1 MRSVAYDNGIDTRL
15 MTVFLV
21 EFGLGSLDETVSK
34 ILFHNVYGTS
44 TEPTAHN
51 ARAGD
56 TAHLGNINEEVKILA
71 AHLVVV

>member
-34 ILFHNVYGTS
+34 ILFHKVYGTS
-44 TEPTAHN
+44 TEPSAHN

-56 TAHLGNINEEVKILA
+56 SALLGNIIEEVKFLTS
-71 AHLVVV
+71 